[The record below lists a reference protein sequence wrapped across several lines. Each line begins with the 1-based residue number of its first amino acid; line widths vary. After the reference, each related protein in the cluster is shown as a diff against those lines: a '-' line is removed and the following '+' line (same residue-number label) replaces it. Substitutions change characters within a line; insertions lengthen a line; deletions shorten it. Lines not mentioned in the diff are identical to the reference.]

1 MWNRAIRKINW
12 TVELFTAFCFLMMV
26 LLVFFQIAS
35 RAVLGNSYAWTGE
48 LSRYLM
54 IWVTFLGASFAFQ
67 YGAHISIDIFV
78 NKLPKVIAKVIFII
92 TTLIMIA
99 FLGLLFI
106 EGLNFMSLGKNQLA
120 SALQIPMSYVYIIIP
135 ISSCLMF
142 LNLMDVSVKKMFSQW
157 NRDL

>member
-1 MWNRAIRKINW
+1 MWNKAIRKMNW
-12 TVELFTAFCFLMMV
+12 TVELFTAICFLVMV
-26 LLVFFQIAS
+26 LLVFFQILS
-35 RAVLGNSYAWTGE
+35 RAVLGVSYAWTGE

-78 NKLPKVIAKVIFII
+78 NKLPKIIAKVIFII

-99 FLGLLFI
+99 FLGLLFV

-135 ISSCLMF
+135 ISSFLMF
-142 LNLMDVSVKKMFSQW
+142 LNLMDVSVKKMFSQR